1 MGTAF
6 TRPLIADKN
15 ELAYDRGVSVVGS
28 ATLKIAVPLIRCFI
42 LTFQALSYYGNG
54 TEAWRHSRGMTDR
67 PALSLSLFLAEKLS

>member
-28 ATLKIAVPLIRCFI
+28 AKNCRSSNT
-42 LTFQALSYYGNG
+42 TFYFNVSSVELLRKRY
-54 TEAWRHSRGMTDR
+54 RGMAPFPRHDR
-67 PALSLSLFLAEKLS
+67 SALSLSEKLS